1 MSHFFYGHIHQ
12 TLNYRLRIFGT
23 ILASIDSERLLK
35 LGGRIMKTTKS
46 QSSRN
51 VLSKEKAQWIYQKM
65 LEIRKFEDKVH
76 EIFASGV
83 LPGFVHLYSG
93 EEAVAVGVCAHL
105 NDKDYIT
112 STHRGHGHCIAK
124 GCDLKGMMAEIY
136 GKATGLCKGK
146 GGSMHIADLDKG
158 MLGANGIVGG
168 GFPLACG
175 AALTAKYK
183 KTNNV
188 SVCFFGDGANNHGT
202 FHEGINLAAAWK
214 LPVVFVAE
222 NNGYAEATPFTY
234 ASSCKT
240 IADRAIAYNIPGIR
254 VDGKD
259 LLAVYQA
266 AEEAVKR
273 ARNGEGPTIIE
284 CITYRNY
291 GHFEGDAQTYKP
303 EQEKKQHLTEK
314 DAIVL
319 YKQYLLDQ
327 NLFTQEEL
335 SSLEKSVEDAVKEAV
350 KFSEESPYPSAS
362 ELLTD
367 VYVSY

>member
-1 MSHFFYGHIHQ
+1 
-12 TLNYRLRIFGT
+12 
-23 ILASIDSERLLK
+23 
-35 LGGRIMKTTKS
+35 MKTM
-46 QSSRN
+46 QSKGITLTR
-51 VLSKEKAQWIYQKM
+51 EKAQWMYEKM

-76 EIFASGV
+76 EQFAKGI
-83 LPGFVHLYSG
+83 LPGFVHLYAG

-105 NDKDYIT
+105 DDKDSIT

-124 GCDLKGMMAEIY
+124 GCDLNGMMAEIY
-136 GKATGLCKGK
+136 GKITGLCKGK

-202 FHEGINLAAAWK
+202 FHEGINLAAIWK
-214 LPVVFVAE
+214 LPVIFIAE
-222 NNGYAEATPFTY
+222 NNGYGEATPFSY

-259 LLAVYQA
+259 VLAVYQA
-266 AEEAVKR
+266 AEEAVQR
-273 ARNGEGPTIIE
+273 ARRGEGPTLIE
-284 CITYRNY
+284 CVTYRNY
-291 GHFEGDAQTYKP
+291 GHFEGDAQKYKT
-303 EQEKKQHLTEK
+303 EREKIEHKKER
-314 DAIVL
+314 DAIVHFRE
-319 YKQYLLDQ
+319 YLLSQ
-327 NLFTQEEL
+327 QLLAESEITA
-335 SSLEKSVEDAVKEAV
+335 LEDSVEKAVEQAV